1 MTDAKRDI
9 VDLEKLSEVYD
20 GEEFY
25 QFFGESRGRLSY
37 EIRGTDKKEA
47 ISSLWQVFIP
57 DHCDKTLAEMTK
69 QERSK
74 RRI

>member
-1 MTDAKRDI
+1 M
-9 VDLEKLSEVYD
+9 
-20 GEEFY
+20 
-25 QFFGESRGRLSY
+25 
-37 EIRGTDKKEA
+37 RGTDKKEA

-74 RRI
+74 RPDNRTDATSEFILWYQIQYLSNSFLLTRK

>member
-1 MTDAKRDI
+1 M
-9 VDLEKLSEVYD
+9 
-20 GEEFY
+20 
-25 QFFGESRGRLSY
+25 
-37 EIRGTDKKEA
+37 RGTDKKEA

-74 RRI
+74 RPDNRTDATSEFILWYQTHYLSNSFSLTRK